1 MRRILL
7 NLTLYSA
14 FMLAGVGANAK
25 ENPKTTNL
33 SAPQASFKTE
43 AGDCQG
49 GSSKFDIQINNVRAR
64 LLTGG
69 DLWWDLSSS
78 PKYEVPKGDGTHP
91 LCSIFA
97 GAIWISG
104 LDAGGNLKCAAQR
117 YRDYGN
123 DYWPGPLD
131 DNGNVDQATCSQYD
145 RFFNCYGADIATAQT
160 AFQLKGTS
168 TTTSDIPN
176 DVLAW
181 PAVGN
186 QYLATDAGLLG
197 TTYNITSNLA
207 PFFDND
213 GDGIYNPTKGD
224 YPVIPCRVGTAT
236 AYADQMTF
244 YVFNDA
250 GNIHSQTNG
259 EAMGVQVNALA
270 FAFSTSDDLN
280 NMTFYNYQI
289 TNKSSNNVYKT
300 YISQWVDPDLGCFSN
315 DYVGCDVS
323 RSLGICYNGAAN
335 DPDCAPENGYGNQL
349 PIVGVEFFEGPIS
362 DSGQE
367 LGLTSFCYFTGQGAA
382 SPAQSDPITAAQY
395 RNFQTGFW
403 GDGSPFEYGKSG
415 YNSGG
420 APTKFCFPSDPTDRS
435 ATAWSECAANNQPG
449 DRRFVESSGPFTL
462 KKGVPEYVTV
472 GVPWLRPPGN
482 GVGACPSFQTTIGPV
497 ADLAKALFEQCFKVL
512 DGPAAPT
519 LQVRELSNEVII
531 NLVNKKG
538 SNNFGEGYSE
548 VSKVTAQGVDR
559 WLNGHG
565 DSTYKFQGY
574 LVYQVISPQVSAS
587 DLSDRTKALVVAEC
601 DVQDNVT
608 QIVNF
613 VTDPTLGLLV
623 PTLEVTGGNTGITN
637 SYDLKTDLFAQG
649 ASTQLINNTTYYY
662 TAIAFAYNNYKQYD
676 QGSPNTGGQLTQYL
690 PGRGNFNIYTAIPH
704 IVDPRNTGTQVNS
717 TWGEGVSVQRVEGQG
732 NGGNNLEL
740 TPATI
745 QQILATNFSD
755 TLTYVKG
762 LDPIGFQVTDPI
774 ALKEANFQL
783 QFQDSFIYTCKDTLH
798 VANHSVRD
806 TQSFHMVNTIY
817 HIGDTIMTASRVD
830 TVIRVQTFAYWNLI
844 DMTNNVTVYADR
856 VMDRPYQQEII
867 YYDPADA
874 ENFTDYGFS
883 IKLGTPFSVYT
894 FPKGYITGDTTSNR
908 LVYNVDNTQ
917 SSIQWQ
923 DSTKQW
929 LSFVAN
935 SGTDVNNWIRS
946 GNTLNDPGS
955 NSQSTKARAYAFDA
969 NWYFKGN
976 NPPASYTAGGFLFD
990 DSNNIFNNILGGTW
1004 APYCLTPNYSNK
1016 TATFPTPPYVYGPGF
1031 KWRNYNGANY
1041 QSPPPQNTL
1050 DRLASVDIVITP
1062 DTKLWSQCVVFET
1075 GEDEATNL
1083 GDSLDHRVAPPL
1095 PAGLAG
1101 TGALKGQIRMAHSK
1115 DWHDPIN
1122 RDYLVT
1128 NPSEKG
1134 RSWFPGYAVNV
1145 ETGERLNIAFGES
1158 SNMGDQN
1165 GRDMLWNPTSELYN
1179 PISFPGSL
1187 ISQLPYFGGKHFIY
1201 VMDTKYDGCQAAQ
1214 KVLLRCYD
1222 SLSSGQYII
1231 SPSLYPV
1238 YRSLMWTCIP
1248 YLTPSYSFVG
1258 DGVTPTHYIPPS
1270 NVTIKLRVQ
1279 KPYNRMLATSPSPGH
1294 DSLPV
1299 YIFSTIGLGATQNNG
1314 PLAKSALS
1322 EIRVVP
1328 NPYLA
1333 YSAYESTANSSTV
1346 YITNLPNTCTI
1357 SIYSLDGKLIKVL
1370 KRAIGVNPTT
1380 GEQVETSS
1388 GQPITAVNVSTSV
1401 PWDLTNTAGVPIAS
1415 GIYLVHVD
1423 APGIGQTTIK
1433 WFGAVRP
1440 DNNTNY

>member
-1 MRRILL
+1 M

-14 FMLAGVGANAK
+14 CMLLGVWANAK
-25 ENPKTTNL
+25 ENPKTSNL
-33 SAPQASFKTE
+33 NNPQASYKDE
-43 AGDCQG
+43 AGNCQG

-123 DYWPGPLD
+123 DFWPGPLD
-131 DNGNVDQATCSQYD
+131 ASGNVTQATCSQFD
-145 RFFNCYGADIATAQT
+145 RFFNVYGADIAAAQT
-160 AFQLKGTS
+160 AFQLKGNS
-168 TTTSDIPN
+168 TTTADIPS

-186 QYLATDAGLLG
+186 QYLATNPALLG
-197 TTYNITSNLA
+197 STFNITDNLA

-213 GDGIYNPTKGD
+213 GDGIYNPVKGD

-244 YVFNDA
+244 YVYNDA

-259 EAMGVQVNALA
+259 EEIGVQVNALA

-280 NMTFYNYQI
+280 NMTFYSYQLI
-289 TNKSSNNVYKT
+289 NKSSNNCYQT
-300 YISQWVDPDLGCFSN
+300 YVSQWVDPDLGCFSN
-315 DYVGCDVS
+315 DYVGCDVG
-323 RSLGICYNGAAN
+323 RSLGICYNGTAT
-335 DPDCAPENGYGNQL
+335 DPDCAPENGYGSQL

-382 SPAQSDPITAAQY
+382 SAAQSDPITAPQY

-403 GDGSPFEYGKSG
+403 GDGSPFERKGSG

-420 APTKFCFPSDPTDRS
+420 TPTKFCFPSDPTDRS
-435 ATAWSECAANNQPG
+435 DTAWSECAAGTQPG

-462 KKGVPEYVTV
+462 KSGVAEYVTV

-482 GVGACPSFQTTIGPV
+482 GVGTCPSFQTTIGPV
-497 ADLAKALFEQCFKVL
+497 ADEAKALFEQCFKVL

-519 LQVRELSNEVII
+519 LEVRELSNEVII
-531 NLVNKKG
+531 NLVNLKG
-538 SNNFGEGYSE
+538 SNNFGESYSE

-559 WLNGHG
+559 WLGGHG

-574 LVYQVISPQVSAS
+574 VVYQVIGPQVAAS
-587 DLSDRTKALVVAEC
+587 DLSDNTKAHVVAEV
-601 DVQDNVT
+601 DVQDNVA

-623 PTLEVTGGNTGITN
+623 PTLEVQGANAGITN
-637 SYDLKTDLFAQG
+637 SFDLKNDLFAQG
-649 ASTQLINNTTYYY
+649 ENTQLINNTTYYY
-662 TAIAFAYNNYKQYD
+662 TAIAFAYNNYKQYQQAYPD
-676 QGSPNTGGQLTQYL
+676 SGGQLTQYL

-704 IVDPRNTGTQVNS
+704 IVDVRNTGTTTNS
-717 TWGEGVSVQRVEGQG
+717 VWGQGVSVQRVEGQG
-732 NGGNNLEL
+732 NGGNNIEL

-745 QQILATNFSD
+745 EQILNSSDNFAD
-755 TLTYVKG
+755 TLTYVNG

-783 QFQDSFIYTCKDTLH
+783 QF
-798 VANHSVRD
+798 V
-806 TQSFHMVNTIY
+806 
-817 HIGDTIMTASRVD
+817 DTITHQVGATTSWR
-830 TVIRVQTFAYWNLI
+830 LI
-844 DMTNNVTVYADR
+844 DMTNNDTIYSDR
-856 VMDRPYQQEII
+856 TLDRPYQQEIV
-867 YYDPADA
+867 YYPPSNPAD
-874 ENFTDYGFS
+874 FTDYGFS
-883 IKLGTPFSVYT
+883 IKLGTPYSVYT
-894 FPKGYITGDTTSNR
+894 LPKNYLYTDTTNR
-908 LVYNVDNTQ
+908 LVYNVDNTA

-923 DSTKQW
+923 DSTQQW

-935 SGTDVNNWIRS
+935 SGSGVTNWIRS
-946 GNTLNDPGS
+946 GTTLNNPA
-955 NSQSTKARAYAFDA
+955 SQSASTKAQAYAFDD
-969 NWYFKGN
+969 NWYYTGN
-976 NPPASYTAGGFLFD
+976 TPPPSYPTTNVSNFLFD
-990 DSNNIFNNILGGTW
+990 DSNSVFSNILSGTW

-1016 TATFPTPPYVYGPGF
+1016 AATSPTPPYVYGPGF
-1031 KWRNYNGANY
+1031 KWRNYNGATY

-1050 DRLASVDIVITP
+1050 DQVASVDIVITP

-1075 GEDEATNL
+1075 GEDEATNE
-1083 GDSLDHRVAPPL
+1083 GDSLYHRTSL
-1095 PAGLAG
+1095 TQLAG
-1101 TGALKGQIRMAHSK
+1101 NGAFKGQIRMAYSK
-1115 DWHDPIN
+1115 NWHDPVN
-1122 RDYLVT
+1122 RDYLETVT
-1128 NPSEKG
+1128 NDKG
-1134 RSWFPGYAVNV
+1134 RSWFPGYAIDV
-1145 ETGERLNIAFGES
+1145 ETGARLNIAFGES
-1158 SNMGDQN
+1158 SDMGEQN
-1165 GRDMLWNPTSELYN
+1165 GRDMLWNPTSTLYN

-1187 ISQLPYFGGKHFIY
+1187 ITQLPYFGGKHFIY
-1201 VMDTKYDGCQAAQ
+1201 VMNTRYDEGAAAQ
-1214 KVLLRCYD
+1214 KLLLRNYD
-1222 SLSSGQYII
+1222 SLTTGQYQI

-1258 DGVTPTHYIPPS
+1258 DGTPNPAYIPPS
-1270 NVTIKLRVQ
+1270 TVTIKLRVQ
-1279 KPYNRMLATSPSPGH
+1279 KPYARMLAASPSPGK

-1299 YIFSTIGLGATQNNG
+1299 YTFSTIGLGATQNNL
-1314 PLAKSALS
+1314 PLAKTALDQ
-1322 EIRVVP
+1322 IKVVP

-1333 YSAYESTANSSTV
+1333 YSAYESTANAATV
-1346 YITNLPNTCTI
+1346 YVTNLPNTCTI
-1357 SIYSLDGKLIKVL
+1357 SIYALDGTLIRVL
-1370 KRAIGVNPTT
+1370 QRAIGPNNSNN
-1380 GEQVETSS
+1380 QSVETSK
-1388 GQPITAVNVSTSV
+1388 GEPITQVNVSTSV
-1401 PWDLTNTAGVPIAS
+1401 SWDLTNTAGIPIAS
-1415 GIYLVHVD
+1415 GIYLFHID
-1423 APGIGQTTIK
+1423 APGIGQTTLK

-1440 DNNTNY
+1440 DNITNY